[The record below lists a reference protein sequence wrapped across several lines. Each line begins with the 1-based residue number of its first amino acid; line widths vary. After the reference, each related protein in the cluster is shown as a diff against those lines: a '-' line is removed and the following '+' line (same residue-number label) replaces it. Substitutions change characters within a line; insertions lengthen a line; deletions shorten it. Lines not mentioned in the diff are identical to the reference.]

1 MSVTQNLILPKKV
14 PKKKLNAS
22 ALLEDENY
30 GLIKKLIWL
39 YFFLLLFEG
48 ALRKWFLPGLSQG
61 LLIVRDPIA
70 LWIYYLC
77 YSQGIFPSSNKY
89 IVKLAQWTLLAIA
102 LSIIINQ
109 AHPAT
114 IAYGARTNLLHFPL
128 IFMMGRV
135 LTHKDVVSFGKAF
148 LILALPMTWVVAQ
161 QFQAD
166 RFDIMNVASGGTGH
180 QMMTSGDKVRASGT
194 FSFISGIVF
203 YYCFAVAFIIYGFLN
218 KNAFPKWILYL
229 GTGATFL
236 AMVTAGSR
244 SVIAES
250 LQVIACFGFLAYYRP
265 KEFGRM
271 GASVFGIT
279 VIILFLYSQI
289 DLFKEGLGFLSLRF
303 EEASNVEG
311 NPIEAYFTRYIDIIV
326 SPYYY
331 NTWTGFFGN
340 GLGTATRAGS
350 ALGGGSG
357 GAELSWSRPVLEN
370 GFLVGILFLAWR
382 VWITKDLFLLCL
394 DGVKRGKYLAIFLF
408 GAAGPVLLFGILG
421 QPTNLGFA
429 AFGGGLCLAAAV
441 SPKKTN

>member
-1 MSVTQNLILPKKV
+1 MSVAQNLVLPKKFSR
-14 PKKKLNAS
+14 KKLRIIES
-22 ALLEDENY
+22 SKDENY

-39 YFFLLLFEG
+39 YFLLLLFEG

-61 LLIVRDPIA
+61 LLIVRDPIV

-89 IVKLAQWTLLAIA
+89 IVKLAQWTLLATA

-128 IFMMGRV
+128 IFIMGRV
-135 LTHKDVVSFGKAF
+135 LNHKDIINFGKAF
-148 LILALPMTWVVAQ
+148 LVLALPMTWIVAQ

-218 KNAFPKWILYL
+218 KNAFSKGILYL
-229 GTGATFL
+229 GTGATLL

-250 LQVIACFGFLAYYRP
+250 LQVFACFGFLAYYRP
-265 KEFGRM
+265 KEFGRI
-271 GASVFGIT
+271 GASVFGIS

-311 NPIEAYFTRYIDIIV
+311 NPMEAYFIRYREIIS

-331 NTWTGFFGN
+331 NKWTGFFGN

-382 VWITKDLFLLCL
+382 VWITKDLLFLC
-394 DGVKRGKYLAIFLF
+394 VKAVKKGNYLAIFIF
-408 GAAGPVLLFGILG
+408 GAAGPIMMFGILG

>member
-1 MSVTQNLILPKKV
+1 MSVTENLILPQKF
-14 PKKKLNAS
+14 PKKKSQVS
-22 ALLEDENY
+22 ALFEDENY
-30 GLIKKLIWL
+30 GQIKKLIWL
-39 YFFLLLFEG
+39 YFILLLFEG
-48 ALRKWFLPGLSQG
+48 ALRKWFLPGLSNG
-61 LLIVRDPIA
+61 LLIVRDPIV
-70 LWIYYLC
+70 LWIYYLS

-89 IVKLAQWTLLAIA
+89 IVKLAQWTLLATA

-128 IFMMGRV
+128 IFIMGRV
-135 LTHKDVVSFGKAF
+135 LNKKDVINFGKAF
-148 LILALPMTWVVAQ
+148 LVLALPMTWIVAQ

-203 YYCFAVAFIIYGFLN
+203 YYCFAVAFIIHGFLN
-218 KNAFPKWILYL
+218 KKAFPKWMLYS
-229 GTGATFL
+229 GTGATLL

-250 LQVIACFGFLAYYRP
+250 LQVVACFGFLAYYKP
-265 KEFGRM
+265 KEFGRI
-271 GASVFGIT
+271 GTSVFVISSI
-279 VIILFLYSQI
+279 VIILYSQI
-289 DLFKEGLGFLSLRF
+289 DLFQEGLGFLSLRF

-311 NPIEAYFTRYIDIIV
+311 NPMEAYFVRYWEIIV
-326 SPYYY
+326 SPYYF
-331 NTWTGFFGN
+331 NMWTGFFGN

-350 ALGGGSG
+350 ALGGGYG

-370 GFLVGILFLAWR
+370 GFCVGGLFLAWR
-382 VWITKDLFLLCL
+382 VWITKDLLLICIKA
-394 DGVKRGKYLAIFLF
+394 VKNGNYLAIFIF
-408 GAAGPVLLFGILG
+408 GAAGPVMMFGILG

-429 AFGGGLCLAAAV
+429 AFGGGLCLAAAKIRN
-441 SPKKTN
+441 P

>member
-1 MSVTQNLILPKKV
+1 MSGTEIITQRRIPLKRLHQYQPQKREYY
-14 PKKKLNAS
+14 S
-22 ALLEDENY
+22 
-30 GLIKKLIWL
+30 IKKLLWL

-61 LLIVRDPIA
+61 LLIVRDPIV

-89 IVKLAQWTLLAIA
+89 IVKIAQWTLLATA

-128 IFMMGRV
+128 IFIMGRV
-135 LTHKDVVSFGKAF
+135 LNHKDIINFGKAF
-148 LILALPMTWVVAQ
+148 LVLALPMTWIVAQ

-218 KNAFPKWILYL
+218 TNAFPKWILYL
-229 GTGATFL
+229 GTGATLL

-250 LQVIACFGFLAYYRP
+250 LQVFACFGFLAYYRP
-265 KEFGRM
+265 KEFGRI
-271 GASVFGIT
+271 GASVFGIS
-279 VIILFLYSQI
+279 IIVLFLYSQI

-311 NPIEAYFTRYIDIIV
+311 NPMEAYFIRYREIIV

-331 NTWTGFFGN
+331 NKWTGFFGN

-357 GAELSWSRPVLEN
+357 GAELSWSIPVLEN
-370 GFLVGILFLAWR
+370 GFCVGVLFLAWR
-382 VWITKDLFLLCL
+382 IWITKDLLFLCL
-394 DGVKRGKYLAIFLF
+394 KAVKKGNYLAIFIF
-408 GAAGPVLLFGILG
+408 GAAGPVMMFGILG

>member
-1 MSVTQNLILPKKV
+1 
-14 PKKKLNAS
+14 
-22 ALLEDENY
+22 
-30 GLIKKLIWL
+30 
-39 YFFLLLFEG
+39 
-48 ALRKWFLPGLSQG
+48 
-61 LLIVRDPIA
+61 
-70 LWIYYLC
+70 
-77 YSQGIFPSSNKY
+77 
-89 IVKLAQWTLLAIA
+89 VKIAQWTLLATA

-128 IFMMGRV
+128 IFIMGRV
-135 LTHKDVVSFGKAF
+135 LNHKDIINFGKAF
-148 LILALPMTWVVAQ
+148 LVLALPMTWIVAQ

-229 GTGATFL
+229 GTGATLL

-250 LQVIACFGFLAYYRP
+250 LQVFACFGFLAYYRP
-265 KEFGRM
+265 KEFGRI
-271 GASVFGIT
+271 GASVFGIS
-279 VIILFLYSQI
+279 IIVLFLYSQI

-311 NPIEAYFTRYIDIIV
+311 NPMEAYFIRYREIIV

-331 NTWTGFFGN
+331 NKWTGFFGN

-370 GFLVGILFLAWR
+370 GFCVGVLFLAWR
-382 VWITKDLFLLCL
+382 IWITKDLLFLCL
-394 DGVKRGKYLAIFLF
+394 KAVKKGNYLAIFIF
-408 GAAGPVLLFGILG
+408 GAAGPVMMFGILG